1 MNYKIFIIDDEK
13 AICDGLLEILNDEGY
28 KAFAHTSGRKAL
40 EPFNKEKPDLCIVD
54 LKMPEMNGLELI
66 KKIKKIKPDVKIL
79 LLTGSL
85 TEISDSQISKLR
97 IAKVL
102 QKPLSRKDMLASVR
116 DVLGEADQI
125 PPSPFVKGRI
135 SSSHPYKKGTSISS
149 PLYKRGVRGDLKS
162 KLTDSEKNS
171 TFSNLDKESY
181 WSKGKIL
188 IVDDKE
194 EFRLNLKEA
203 LISNNYYVNTAE
215 NGIEALEII
224 QDEIFDIILMDIH
237 MPQMDGIEAVKKIKS
252 LTPKA
257 FVLMMTGEAD
267 DDEINSSIEEGG
279 YACIRKPFTIKKL
292 IKSLEWYAAAGSDIK
307 RQYDLYE
314 KYENLPVIK
323 KIFINLYRYIKARIF
338 SNRMNIIT
346 IFLSLASI
354 VLGFLIFFLIQST
367 GDSISNSAKQSISKY
382 ESYIERIIGYL
393 ERDERREL
401 GR

>member
-1 MNYKIFIIDDEK
+1 MNYKIFIIDDEQ
-13 AICDGLLEILNDEGY
+13 AICDGLLEILNEEGY
-28 KAFAHTSGRKAL
+28 KVFAYTSGGEAL
-40 EPFNKEKPDLCIVD
+40 ELFNKEKPDLCIVD
-54 LKMPEMNGLELI
+54 FKMPDTNGLEVI
-66 KKIKKIKPDVKIL
+66 KKIKKIKSDVKIL

-85 TEISDSQISKLR
+85 TEISDSQISELR
-97 IAKVL
+97 IVKVL
-102 QKPLSRKDMLASVR
+102 EKPLSRKDILASVR
-116 DVLGEADQI
+116 DVLGEADQT
-125 PPSPFVKGRI
+125 P
-135 SSSHPYKKGTSISS
+135 SSHLYKKGNRISS
-149 PLYKRGVRGDLKS
+149 PLYKRGDRGDLKS
-162 KLTDSEKNS
+162 KLTDSEKDS

-188 IVDDKE
+188 IVDDNE

-215 NGIEALEII
+215 NGIEALKII

-237 MPQMDGIEAVKKIKS
+237 MPQMGGIEAVKKIKS
-252 LTPKA
+252 LSPKA

-279 YACIRKPFTIKKL
+279 YVCIRKPFTIKKL
-292 IKSLEWYAAAGSDIK
+292 IKSLEWYAEAGRDIK

-314 KYENLPVIK
+314 KHENLPAIK
-323 KIFINLYRYIKARIF
+323 KMSINLHRYIKASIS

-367 GDSISNSAKQSISKY
+367 GDSISNSAKQSMSKY
-382 ESYIERIIGYL
+382 ESSIERIIGYL
-393 ERDERREL
+393 KRDERREL
-401 GR
+401 GH